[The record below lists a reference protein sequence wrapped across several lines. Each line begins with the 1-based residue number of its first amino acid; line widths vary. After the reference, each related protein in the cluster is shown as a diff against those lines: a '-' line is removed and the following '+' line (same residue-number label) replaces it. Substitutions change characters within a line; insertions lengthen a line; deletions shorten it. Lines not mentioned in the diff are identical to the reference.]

1 MDGVLDL
8 KLWAQVTVKVPVH
21 GGHQSDRYYIA
32 CLYEMHLDTRVV
44 DIRHA

>member
-1 MDGVLDL
+1 VDGVLDL
-8 KLWAQVTVKVPVH
+8 ELWTQVAIKVSVH

-32 CLYEMHLDTRVV
+32 CLYEMYIDTGVV